1 MVLPRNQNAGRNH
14 NMKIDNSKF
23 KKLEEFRYL
32 GKTLTNKN
40 SIPEEINSWP
50 SEEREIS
57 ILYAS
62 GLLYIILVYL
72 TPEVT
77 LLEQYW

>member
-40 SIPEEINSWP
+40 SIPEEINS
-50 SEEREIS
+50 
-57 ILYAS
+57 
-62 GLLYIILVYL
+62 
-72 TPEVT
+72 
-77 LLEQYW
+77 